1 MTSHADDSLETTLR
15 NERRDF
21 VEWHRGRPAYAL
33 WALQFDNSAVQAR
46 VDTAKAYLDDLLL
59 EGYLR
64 QAHITLS
71 LCGFPSKSP
80 LDSDEFGLEALAAQ
94 VQALQ
99 QASVAPFNIAVGGL
113 DTFSSVPYCAVS
125 GGVEPLRVLRR
136 ALQAPHATL
145 AHGDYTPHVTVGLYR
160 DAFPMP
166 MVRERLQGFVAE
178 EPLLVRVTGVDLLT
192 YASAEIGGALRC
204 RARFSFGGTELQW
217 QDDLFA

>member
-1 MTSHADDSLETTLR
+1 
-15 NERRDF
+15 
-21 VEWHRGRPAYAL
+21 
-33 WALQFDNSAVQAR
+33 
-46 VDTAKAYLDDLLL
+46 LL

-64 QAHITLS
+64 HAHITLS

-80 LDSDEFGLEALAAQ
+80 LDSDEFGPEALAAQ
-94 VQALQ
+94 VQALH
-99 QASVAPFNIAVGGL
+99 QAGVAPFDIAVGGL

-125 GGVEPLRVLRR
+125 GGAAPLLALRR
-136 ALQAPHATL
+136 ALHSPMGGATQ
-145 AHGDYTPHVTVGLYR
+145 GDYTPHVTVGLYR

-166 MVRERLQGFVAE
+166 MVRERLQGFGTP
-178 EPLLVRVTGVDLLT
+178 EPLRVRVTGVDLLT